1 MADINVKQL
10 SKAIKID
17 LDNLL
22 AQMKSAGLSHQSE
35 TDIVSTEDKKVLL
48 KFIKDSKKDSKK
60 TISLSTSSQKIAKP
74 NLSVTRINSPD
85 NEKKSNVKQDFAG
98 SIDFDEAER
107 KRLNA
112 QNESA
117 EEEKKKAE
125 AKTKVVRKTKQES
138 QKKIPQNPKKDKK
151 TFKDSSK
158 EDQREQEGEK
168 FLAKNLENVQKF
180 EKPQEFIQREV
191 RIPETIVV
199 SDLAKEL
206 SIKSS
211 DLIKSLMNSGV
222 MVTLNQAID
231 QETAILV
238 VEELGHIGIPQEI
251 ESEEEKILEHIVYEG
266 DEELRNP
273 VVSVLGHVDHGK
285 TSILDFIRKS
295 SVADQEEGGITQGI
309 GAYQVDHNNQTITF
323 IDTPGHAAFSEMR
336 ARGANSTDIVV
347 LVVAADD
354 GIKPQ
359 TVEAIKHAKAAKV
372 PIIVAINKCD
382 LPEKNISKIKNEM
395 MQYELIAEDLSG
407 DTLFVEVSAIK
418 KINLD
423 KLKENIL
430 LQSEI
435 LDLKAS
441 YSDKARGVVIESKI
455 DKGKGPVSTIL
466 ISNGK
471 LKRGDYFICGDT
483 WGKIRA
489 MINYEGKMVNEAFPS
504 MPIEILGMNS
514 SAYAGAEFMVTKD
527 ENEAKELTEFRKNNN
542 NQNKVLAKDK
552 TTLFEE
558 VKDKDE
564 LNIIIKSDVQGS
576 SEALKMAINKI
587 EHKEVEAKIILSDI
601 GMINET
607 DVSLAKASNAILI
620 GFNVKPNREAKK
632 LAEEQK
638 IDIKYF
644 NIIYEAI
651 DHVEKSL
658 SGLLEPDIKETILG
672 SAEIQKVFKVS
683 TAGKIAGS
691 KVISGEI
698 KSKSKARIIRDGVV
712 VYSGEIL
719 TIFREKNQ
727 VKEVGSGLECGI
739 SIKDF
744 IDFKEKDV
752 IESYLSEEVQRSI

>member
-1 MADINVKQL
+1 MNKDKKKTLTISSSLK
-10 SKAIKID
+10 KKID
-17 LDNLL
+17 TSSISTDGK
-22 AQMKSAGLSHQSE
+22 KSFSVGK
-35 TDIVSTEDKKVLL
+35 KKVTRTNKPSNKLNTNFSPSPEVKNKNFAR
-48 KFIKDSKKDSKK
+48 KFIEQQATKDFIKKDSKPAGK
-60 TISLSTSSQKIAKP
+60 SKLKLKGPVDKRDFKLTVSRALNVEEIEIKQRSLA
-74 NLSVTRINSPD
+74 SVKRARL
-85 NEKKSNVKQDFAG
+85 K
-98 SIDFDEAER
+98 ER
-107 KRLNA
+107 KNKP
-112 QNESA
+112 E
-117 EEEKKKAE
+117 EEEKKEFKKVIREVKIPEQITIQELSNRMAE
-125 AKTKVVRKTKQES
+125 KSSEIIKFLFNMKVVATINHNIDKDTAEYIVKEFGH
-138 QKKIPQNPKKDKK
+138 NPII
-151 TFKDSSK
+151 
-158 EDQREQEGEK
+158 ED
-168 FLAKNLENVQKF
+168 
-180 EKPQEFIQREV
+180 KPQVEKGKIK
-191 RIPETIVV
+191 ET
-199 SDLAKEL
+199 
-206 SIKSS
+206 
-211 DLIKSLMNSGV
+211 MSG
-222 MVTLNQAID
+222 
-231 QETAILV
+231 
-238 VEELGHIGIPQEI
+238 EI
-251 ESEEEKILEHIVYEG
+251 RS
-266 DEELRNP
+266 RPP
-273 VVSVLGHVDHGK
+273 VVTIMGHVDHGK
-285 TSILDFIRKS
+285 TSLLDALRDTNVVS
-295 SVADQEEGGITQGI
+295 GEHGGITQHI
-309 GAYQVDHNNQTITF
+309 GAYQVSTEGKKLITF
-323 IDTPGHAAFSEMR
+323 IDTPGHAAFTEMR
-336 ARGANSTDIVV
+336 ARGSKITDIVV

-418 KINLD
+418 KFNLD
-423 KLKENIL
+423 KLKESIL

-466 ISNGK
+466 ISNGR
-471 LKRGDYFICGDT
+471 LKKGDYFICGDT

-489 MINYEGKMVNEAFPS
+489 MINHEGVMVNEALPS
-504 MPIEILGMNS
+504 MPVEILGMNN

-527 ENEAKELTEFRKNNN
+527 ENEAKTLNEARKNDSA
-542 NQNKVLAKDK
+542 QNKILAKDK
-552 TTLFEE
+552 TTLFENAKLKE
-558 VKDKDE
+558 E

-587 EHKEVEAKIILSDI
+587 EHKEVEGKIILSDI

-638 IDIKYF
+638 INIKYF

-651 DHVEKSL
+651 DHVEKCL
-658 SGLLEPDIKETILG
+658 SGLLEPDIKETVLG

-683 TAGKIAGS
+683 SAGKIAGS
-691 KVISGEI
+691 KVLSGEI

-719 TIFREKNQ
+719 SIFREKNQ
-727 VKEVGSGLECGI
+727 VKEVGTGLECGI

-752 IESYLSEEVQRSI
+752 IESYLSEEIQRSI

>member
-1 MADINVKQL
+1 MDKDKKKTLTISSDLK
-10 SKAIKID
+10 KKID
-17 LDNLL
+17 TTSISTAGKKSFSVEKKKPFRPNKSSSKNTITPHINPDLKKKNFARKYIEQQATKEFIKKDNKPAGKSKLKLKGPIDKRDFKLTVSRALNVEEIEIKQRSL
-22 AQMKSAGLSHQSE
+22 ASVKRARLK
-35 TDIVSTEDKKVLL
+35 DKK
-48 KFIKDSKKDSKK
+48 
-60 TISLSTSSQKIAKP
+60 KP
-74 NLSVTRINSPD
+74 D
-85 NEKKSNVKQDFAG
+85 G
-98 SIDFDEAER
+98 
-107 KRLNA
+107 
-112 QNESA
+112 
-117 EEEKKKAE
+117 EEKKEFK
-125 AKTKVVRKTKQES
+125 KV
-138 QKKIPQNPKKDKK
+138 I
-151 TFKDSSK
+151 
-158 EDQREQEGEK
+158 
-168 FLAKNLENVQKF
+168 
-180 EKPQEFIQREV
+180 REV
-191 RIPETIVV
+191 KVPEQITIQ
-199 SDLAKEL
+199 EL
-206 SIKSS
+206 SNRMAEKSS
-211 DLIKSLMNSGV
+211 DIIKFLFNMKVVATINH
-222 MVTLNQAID
+222 NID
-231 QETAILV
+231 KDTAEYIV
-238 VEELGHIGIPQEI
+238 KEFGHKPII
-251 ESEEEKILEHIVYEG
+251 EEKPSIETSKLEAKFEG
-266 DEELRNP
+266 EIKNRPP
-273 VVSVLGHVDHGK
+273 VVTIMGHVDHGK
-285 TSILDFIRKS
+285 TSLLDSLRDS
-295 SVADQEEGGITQGI
+295 NVVSGEHGGITQHI
-309 GAYQVDHNNQTITF
+309 GAYQVKTENNKLITF
-323 IDTPGHAAFSEMR
+323 IDTPGHAAFTEMR
-336 ARGANSTDIVV
+336 ARGSKITDIVV

-407 DTLFVEVSAIK
+407 DTLFVEVSALK
-418 KINLD
+418 KLNLD
-423 KLKENIL
+423 KLKESIL

-441 YSDKARGVVIESKI
+441 FSDKARGVVIESKI

-471 LKRGDYFICGDT
+471 LKKGDHFICGDT
-483 WGKIRA
+483 LGKIRA
-489 MINYEGKMVNEAFPS
+489 MINYEGKMVNEALPS
-504 MPIEILGMNS
+504 MPVEILGMNS
-514 SAYAGAEFMVTKD
+514 SAFAGAEFMVTKD
-527 ENEAKELTEFRKNNN
+527 ENEAKELIEFRKNDNE
-542 NQNKVLAKDK
+542 QNKILAKDK
-552 TTLFEE
+552 TTLFEN

-638 IDIKYF
+638 IEIKYF

-658 SGLLEPDIKETILG
+658 SGLLEPDVKETVLG
-672 SAEIQKVFKVS
+672 SAEIQKIFKVS
-683 TAGKIAGS
+683 NAGKIAGS
-691 KVISGEI
+691 KVVSGEI

-719 TIFREKNQ
+719 SIYREKNQ
-727 VKEVGSGLECGI
+727 VKEVGTGLECGI

-752 IESYLSEEVQRSI
+752 IESYLSEEIQRSI